1 MLNASTI
8 GRLQTRAVVVVSIF
22 KSVFYEW
29 MRWIFSLKVRNK
41 LLPLWYFQQIR
52 RATRMW
58 KHRSYRTD
66 LFSVHVKETVHVSS
80 FSTHS
85 CVFNSFYTT
94 TEVRQAQHW
103 LAGNTHCWFLCLF
116 IGCDDS
122 RRYNLNAW
130 CLCCIIAL
138 KRFFSGFRLI
148 SLVFFVARPTCQTHN
163 HTQTDFFTQE
173 TAASIHSQGGEEKVW
188 MTGASR
194 GTTDWDFKS
203 LTGTELISNLI
214 QLQ

>member
-1 MLNASTI
+1 MLSVVD
-8 GRLQTRAVVVVSIF
+8 RLNDRTATNTSCCCCVSIL
-22 KSVFYEW
+22 KSVFHEW

-52 RATRMW
+52 CFTRMW

-148 SLVFFVARPTCQTHN
+148 SLFFYRTSCMSDSQS
-163 HTQTDFFTQE
+163 HTNWLLHSGNSSF
-173 TAASIHSQGGEEKVW
+173 HSQPR
-188 MTGASR
+188 R
-194 GTTDWDFKS
+194 GRESVNDGRQPRDYG
-203 LTGTELISNLI
+203 LRL
-214 QLQ
+214 

>member
-1 MLNASTI
+1 MLSVVD
-8 GRLQTRAVVVVSIF
+8 RLNDRTATNTSCCCCRSIF

-116 IGCDDS
+116 IGCDDR

-148 SLVFFVARPTCQTHN
+148 SLFFLLHVLHVRLTITHKLTSSLRKQQLPFTAKEGKRECEWRAPAAGLRIETLRVLLAPSLSPT
-163 HTQTDFFTQE
+163 
-173 TAASIHSQGGEEKVW
+173 
-188 MTGASR
+188 
-194 GTTDWDFKS
+194 
-203 LTGTELISNLI
+203 
-214 QLQ
+214 